1 MRSLANLLENVGK
14 YAPADATVEIAA
26 EVVGPHARITVRDHG
41 PVITPGQEDSIFE
54 KFTRGNTESAQ
65 PGMGWVWRSAAPS
78 STPTAGAS
86 GPSRQILPGLAVRYS
101 DSRCRWARRRCC
113 WRTRTTPPTPT
124 SPKPY
129 PLMSTPLPMALVL
142 EDEREIRHFVRL
154 SLQAEGWQV
163 CEAKTIRQA
172 LVEARTRRPELV
184 VADMGLPDGDGI
196 DFIRQLRSG
205 SGVLTIV
212 LSARS
217 HEQDKVH
224 ALDAGADDFITKP
237 FGTAELLAR
246 TRANMRRVR
255 AGRLDAAAVGAPA
268 VMAFIKSGKLRCIA
282 TGSAQRSAS
291 PSCLMCRRL
300 PSRASPASR

>member
-1 MRSLANLLENVGK
+1 
-14 YAPADATVEIAA
+14 
-26 EVVGPHARITVRDHG
+26 
-41 PVITPGQEDSIFE
+41 
-54 KFTRGNTESAQ
+54 
-65 PGMGWVWRSAAPS
+65 
-78 STPTAGAS
+78 
-86 GPSRQILPGLAVRYS
+86 
-101 DSRCRWARRRCC
+101 
-113 WRTRTTPPTPT
+113 
-124 SPKPY
+124 
-129 PLMSTPLPMALVL
+129 MSTPLPMALVL

-154 SLQAEGWQV
+154 SLEAEGWQV
-163 CEAKTIRQA
+163 CEAETIRQA

-217 HEQDKVH
+217 HAQDKVQ
-224 ALDAGADDFITKP
+224 ALNAGADDFITKP

-246 TRANMRRVR
+246 TRANTRRVR

-282 TGSAQRSAS
+282 TGSAQRIAQLPDVPTVAEQGFPGFEMTQWYGLLAPAS
-291 PSCLMCRRL
+291 LPAPDAAKLAAATAKGMREPTAVERLHADARL
-300 PSRASPASR
+300 PVGNTPAEFTAFIAQEQTRWKAVIARAKITPE